1 MKWSIP
7 TSVRLTAAFSVGV
20 LLDLYAHSIIYDP
33 ENLKRAHLTS
43 AAESY
48 RLGCVEQTKDWST
61 CTKKMTKFMKEL
73 EDAVY

>member
-1 MKWSIP
+1 MGWSLPI
-7 TSVRLTAAFSVGV
+7 SVKLTLAFSVGV
-20 LLDLYAHSIIYDP
+20 LLDLYAHSIIYNP

-48 RLGCVEQTKDWST
+48 RLGCVEQIKDWSA
-61 CTKKMTKFMKEL
+61 CTKKMNKFMKEL

>member
-48 RLGCVEQTKDWST
+48 RLGCVEQAKDWSA